1 MLRRHRNDPGERP
14 VAHLSKNT
22 FCMPKIKKNT
32 VFMIFS
38 STFDAFSVHPE
49 VPKRWF
55 PMISRKSPF
64 RDLGVDRKSIENRW
78 KNHEN
83 YIIFDFGHTKSIF
96 TQACHRPF
104 PGVVSIPMQTC
115 AQILTSKF
123 PGSFSLRWFAWI
135 SRPGAPD
142 FRDFPKSAQLWE
154 AVTSRPLVRFGCRD
168 MQIIPTHSNSQEN
181 SVYDVPA
188 PR

>member
-1 MLRRHRNDPGERP
+1 
-14 VAHLSKNT
+14 
-22 FCMPKIKKNT
+22 
-32 VFMIFS
+32 MIFS
-38 STFDAFSVHPE
+38 SIFDAFSVHPE

-55 PMISRKSPF
+55 PVISRKSPF

-83 YIIFDFGHTKSIF
+83 YSFFDFGHTKSIF
-96 TQACHRPF
+96 TQVCHRPF
-104 PGVVSIPMQTC
+104 PGVVSMPTQHST
-115 AQILTSKF
+115 QILSSVQILSSKF
-123 PGSFSLRWFAWI
+123 HGSFSLWWFCFI

-181 SVYDVPA
+181 SVYDAPA